1 MNVRNV
7 ARKRLYTLFFGYAH
21 FIAVAVFAAVLV
33 AGYFVLSGLLGTVIE
48 RTVVNNAQTVSTT
61 LTAVRSLYTRE
72 VVEVARAEGLE
83 ISHQFEG
90 HSGVIPLPA
99 SLTIALGDAIAT
111 GPTGASTALY
121 SPYPFPW
128 RQDAGLNDSF
138 RVDAWEAISQN
149 PSEPFVRTE
158 VLNDVASVRYATADF
173 MRDACVSCHN
183 SHPQS
188 PKTDW
193 QVGDVRGL
201 LEVIQPIGA
210 IQKNFTLQV
219 QKSYLGFSAL
229 IALGAL
235 GMMTV
240 FLAYRRRIAE
250 NSGLF
255 TRLADNNA
263 SLTVLNDEL
272 QQFAYRTSHDLKAPL
287 LSIKGLSQYIL
298 DDLEDGDLDE
308 AKANVAKVGKLSE
321 NLEGTINGMLNLT
334 KAEYMNREAEVVDF
348 NEMANGVIENL
359 QGLIAESRVVVTKEF
374 DHAWN
379 PLSNE
384 IRLKQVLENLIS
396 NGIKYA
402 CAQQGAPSVT
412 VKTRTAGESFVITI
426 KDNGIGIPADKRG
439 DVFAMFT
446 RFHPTQSSGSG
457 LGLYLVKKH
466 VDALG
471 GKIEFNSGDG
481 TEFIIELPDARSKV
495 IGK

>member
-1 MNVRNV
+1 MNTNNQ
-7 ARKRLYTLFFGYAH
+7 ARTKLSTLIFGYAH
-21 FIAVAVFAAVLV
+21 FLAAAVFTTVLIV
-33 AGYFVLSGLLGTVIE
+33 GYFILSGLLGTVIE
-48 RTVVNNAQTVSTT
+48 RTVVNNAQTVSTA

-72 VVEVARAEGLE
+72 VVEVARAEGIE
-83 ISHQFEG
+83 ISHQFQEV
-90 HSGVIPLPA
+90 SGVIPLPA
-99 SLTIALGDAIAT
+99 SLTIELGEAIAT

-158 VLNDVASVRYATADF
+158 LFNGVASVRYATADF
-173 MRDACVSCHN
+173 MRDSCVNCHN

-235 GMMTV
+235 GMIIV
-240 FLAYRRRIAE
+240 FLAYQRRIAE
-250 NSGLF
+250 NSGLL
-255 TRLADNNA
+255 TRLEDNNA
-263 SLTVLNDEL
+263 NLTVLNDEL

-287 LSIKGLSQYIL
+287 LSIKGLSQYII
-298 DDLEDGDLDE
+298 DDLDDGDLDE
-308 AKANVAKVGKLSE
+308 ARDNVAKVRKLSE
-321 NLEGTINGMLNLT
+321 NLEATINGMLNLT
-334 KAEYMNREAEVVDF
+334 KAEYITRDAEVVQFEELTNSVLD
-348 NEMANGVIENL
+348 NL
-359 QGLIAESRVVVTKEF
+359 QGLIDESGVVVSKDF
-374 DHAWN
+374 NHVWN
-379 PLSNE
+379 PHSNE
-384 IRLKQVLENLIS
+384 VRLKQILENLIS

-402 CAQQGAPSVT
+402 CKKQDAPSVT
-412 VKTRTAGESFVITI
+412 VMTKTTKTHFTITI
-426 KDNGIGIPADKRG
+426 KDNGIGIPADKRA
-439 DVFAMFT
+439 DVFSMFT
-446 RFHPTQSSGSG
+446 RFHPTQSAGSG

-471 GKIEFNSGDG
+471 GEIDFKSNNG
-481 TEFIIELPDARSKV
+481 TEFIIELPETQPGAKV
-495 IGK
+495 